1 MDCADI
7 AVVILAAGLGRRF
20 GGDKLMA
27 PLGELPLGV
36 HIGRTLSDMG
46 FGWRFAVCGATSAIA
61 VHYADLGFQ
70 IIENVSPEA
79 GQAHSLHLAVAAASA
94 TPARA
99 LLVTLADMPFVPE
112 SHLRAV
118 ARAGVLTASNNGTAN
133 MPPALFPR
141 ESWPDL
147 LATSGDRG
155 GAALLGSAKVIAIE
169 PVHLRDIDVP
179 DDLIRP
185 TGT

>member
-1 MDCADI
+1 MASADI
-7 AVVILAAGLGRRF
+7 AVVILAAGLGTRF

-27 PLGELPLGV
+27 PLGDLPLGA
-36 HIGRTLSDMG
+36 HISHTLSDMG
-46 FGWRFAVCGATSAIA
+46 FGWRFAVCGPTSAIS
-61 VHYADLGFQ
+61 VFYADQGFQ

-118 ARAGVLTASNNGTAN
+118 ARAGVLAASNNGTAN

-155 GAALLGSAKVIAIE
+155 GAALLGSARVIAID
-169 PVHLRDIDVP
+169 PAYLRDIDTAA
-179 DDLIRP
+179 DLP
-185 TGT
+185 ASK